1 MNTLASTSINPVI
14 SDQRYRRAAAAGG
27 VGVWDWNLATGEIY
41 VDPILKQMLGY
52 EDHEIRNHL
61 DGWGQLFHPDD
72 AAAVLRSAQ
81 EHIAG
86 DTPLFEIEHRMV
98 HRDGSFRW
106 FFARGLVTRDADG
119 HAVSIAG
126 THTDVTKRKR
136 SEGFGAAQLQVL
148 ELITTGSPL
157 ADVLSRLV
165 LLIEQLADGML
176 CSALLLDDDGIT
188 MRHGTAPSLPAD
200 YVRAID
206 GARAGPRAGSC
217 GTAMHLR
224 KRVVVTDILSDVL
237 WEDYREAARLSRM
250 RACWSTPI
258 CSLEGRVLGSFAMYY
273 SEPRAPRE
281 HELELIESAADVAR
295 VAIEH
300 HHAQQALRRSE
311 ERNRAILRA
320 IPDLMF
326 VTTMD
331 GVYLDYHASDVSR
344 LYLPPSTF
352 LGKNLKDVLPPALA
366 KAFLETFA
374 RLGDSEEA
382 LKLEYELGPADDQR
396 LYEACI
402 VGCDGN
408 KVLSIVRD
416 VTDRKR
422 AEVEAATQRL
432 ELAHLSRVA
441 LLGELTGA
449 LAHELSQPLTAILSN
464 AQAATNILKREPVDV
479 AELRGA
485 LDDVIES
492 DRRARD
498 FIERLRAMLRKERIQ
513 HRAVDLN
520 DVVREVVELSHSE
533 CMSRRT
539 TVATA
544 LPAEIPPV
552 LGDRVQLQQV
562 VLNLLL
568 NACDAMR
575 GTPVPDRC
583 VAVAT
588 TTRDGFVELSV
599 SDLGIG
605 IPPDQIDRVFE
616 PFVTFRADG
625 LGLGL
630 TISRSIVSTH
640 GGSIEAKN
648 NAEGGATFRCF
659 LPVAETQAST
669 IPAVEGGSRE
679 PWGGQS

>member
-1 MNTLASTSINPVI
+1 VI

-27 VGVWDWNLATGEIY
+27 VGVWDCNLATGEIY

-52 EDHEIRNHL
+52 EDHEIGNHL
-61 DGWGQLFHPDD
+61 NDWGRLLHPDD
-72 AAAVLRSAQ
+72 AAAVLGSAQ
-81 EHIAG
+81 AHIVG
-86 DTPLFEIEHRMV
+86 GTPQFEVEHRMV
-98 HRDGSFRW
+98 HRDGSIRW
-106 FFARGLVTRDADG
+106 LLARGLVTRDAEG
-119 HAVSIAG
+119 RAVSIAG
-126 THTDVTKRKR
+126 THTDVSERKR
-136 SEGFGAAQLQVL
+136 SEGFGAAQRQVL
-148 ELITTGSPL
+148 ELIATGSPL

-165 LLIEQLADGML
+165 LLVEQLSEGML
-176 CSALLLDDDGIT
+176 CSVLLLDDDGVS
-188 MRHGTAPSLPAD
+188 MRHGAAPSLPPD

-206 GARAGPRAGSC
+206 GARVGPRAGSC
-217 GTAMHLR
+217 GTAMHLG
-224 KRVVVTDILSDVL
+224 KRVVVTDVLSDIL
-237 WEDYREAARLSRM
+237 WEDYGDAARLSGM

-258 CSLEGRVLGSFAMYY
+258 CSSERGVLGSFAMYY
-273 SEPRAPRE
+273 SEPRAPRD
-281 HELELIESAADVAR
+281 HELEMIEAAADVAR

-326 VTTMD
+326 VTTID
-331 GVYLDYHASDVSR
+331 GVYLDYHVNDVSR
-344 LYLPPSTF
+344 LYMPPSKF
-352 LGKNLKDVLPPALA
+352 LGKNLKDVLPPPLA
-366 KAFLETFA
+366 KTFLETFA
-374 RLGDSEEA
+374 RLHDSEDA
-382 LKLEYELGPADDQR
+382 LKLEYELGSDDDKR

-416 VTDRKR
+416 VTDRKQ
-422 AEVEAATQRL
+422 AEIEAATQRL

-464 AQAATNILKREPVDV
+464 AQAAISILNRDPVDV
-479 AELRGA
+479 DDLRGA
-485 LDDVIES
+485 LSDVIES

-498 FIERLRAMLRKERIQ
+498 FIERLRAMLRKEVIR

-520 DVVREVVELSHSE
+520 DVVREVVDLAHSE

-539 TVATA
+539 TVATELA
-544 LPAEIPPV
+544 AEIPRV

-575 GTPVPDRC
+575 ETPMPERRV
-583 VAVAT
+583 VVAT
-588 TTRDGFVELSV
+588 TTHDGFVELTV
-599 SDLGIG
+599 SDRGTG
-605 IPPDQIDRVFE
+605 IPTDQLERVFE
-616 PFVTFRADG
+616 PFVTFRDDG

-630 TISRSIVSTH
+630 AISRSIVSTH
-640 GGSIEAKN
+640 RGSIQAEN

-659 LPVAETQAST
+659 LPIAEMQT
-669 IPAVEGGSRE
+669 IEKAV
-679 PWGGQS
+679 

>member
-1 MNTLASTSINPVI
+1 MDLAGKNGCMATAKNESMHPVI
-14 SDQRYRRAAAAGG
+14 NDQRFRRAAAAGG
-27 VGVWDWNLATGEIY
+27 VGVWDWNLATGEID

-52 EDHEIRNHL
+52 EDHEIRNPF
-61 DGWGQLFHPDD
+61 DGWRRLVHPDD
-72 AAAVLRSAQ
+72 AAAVLRNAQ
-81 EHIAG
+81 DHIAG
-86 DTPLFEIEHRMV
+86 ATPLFEVEHRMV

-106 FFARGLVTRDADG
+106 VLARGLVTRDAEG
-119 HAVSIAG
+119 RAVSIAG

-136 SEGFGAAQLQVL
+136 SEGLGAAQRQVL

-165 LLIEQLADGML
+165 LLIEQLSDGML
-176 CSALLLDDDGIT
+176 CSVLLLDEDGVT
-188 MRHGTAPSLPAD
+188 MRHGAAPSLPAD

-206 GARAGPRAGSC
+206 GARVGPRAGSC
-217 GTAMHLR
+217 GTAMHLG

-237 WEDYREAARLSRM
+237 WEDYGDAARLSGM

-258 CSLEGRVLGSFAMYY
+258 CSPDAGVLGSFAMYY
-273 SEPRAPRE
+273 VEPRAPRD
-281 HELELIESAADVAR
+281 HELEMIESAADVAR

-331 GVYLDYHASDVSR
+331 GVYLDYHANDVSR
-344 LYLPPSTF
+344 LYRSPSTF
-352 LGKNLKDVLPPALA
+352 LGKNLKEVLPPPLA
-366 KAFLETFA
+366 KSFLETFA
-374 RLGDSEEA
+374 RLRDSEDA
-382 LKLEYELGPADDQR
+382 LKLEYELGADDDKR

-402 VGCDGN
+402 VACDGN

-416 VTDRKR
+416 VTDRKQ

-464 AQAATNILKREPVDV
+464 AQAATNILNREPVDV
-479 AELRGA
+479 EELRGA
-485 LDDVIES
+485 LNDVIDS

-498 FIERLRAMLRKERIQ
+498 FIERLRAMLRKERIR

-520 DVVREVVELSHSE
+520 DVVREVVDLTHSE
-533 CMSRRT
+533 LLSRNVRAMI
-539 TVATA
+539 VLTA
-544 LPAEIPPV
+544 GIPRV

-575 GTPVPDRC
+575 ETTVLERC

-588 TTRDGFVELSV
+588 TIRDGFVELAV
-599 SDLGIG
+599 SDRGTG
-605 IPPDQIDRVFE
+605 IPTDQLDRVFE
-616 PFVTFRADG
+616 PFVTFRDDG

-630 TISRSIVSTH
+630 AISRSIVRTH
-640 GGSIEAKN
+640 GGSIEAEN

-659 LPVAETQAST
+659 LPIAEAQA
-669 IPAVEGGSRE
+669 IEDAV
-679 PWGGQS
+679 

>member
-1 MNTLASTSINPVI
+1 MI
-14 SDQRYRRAAAAGG
+14 SDQRYRSAVAAGG

-41 VDPILKQMLGY
+41 VDPLLKRMLGY

-61 DGWGQLFHPDD
+61 DDWGRLVHPDD
-72 AAAVLRSAQ
+72 ATQVLASAQ
-81 EHIAG
+81 AHIAG
-86 DTPLFEIEHRMV
+86 ETPLFEVEHRMV
-98 HRDGSFRW
+98 HRDGSNRW
-106 FFARGLVTRDADG
+106 FLARGLVTRDAEG
-119 HAVSIAG
+119 RAISVAG
-126 THTDVTKRKR
+126 THADVTKRKR
-136 SEGFGAAQLQVL
+136 SEGLGAAQRRVL

-165 LLIEQLADGML
+165 LLIEQLSDGML
-176 CSALLLDDDGIT
+176 CSVLLLDDDGVT
-188 MRHGTAPSLPAD
+188 MRHGAAPSLPAD

-206 GARAGPRAGSC
+206 GAQAGPRAGSC

-224 KRVVVTDILSDVL
+224 KRVVATDILSDVL
-237 WEDYREAARLSRM
+237 WEDYRDAARLSGM

-258 CSLEGRVLGSFAMYY
+258 CSPEGGVLGSFAMYY
-273 SEPRAPRE
+273 SEPRAPGD
-281 HELELIESAADVAR
+281 HELEMIESAADVAR

-326 VTTMD
+326 VTNLD
-331 GVYLDYHASDVSR
+331 GVYLDFHANDVSR
-344 LYLPPSTF
+344 LYIPPSMF
-352 LGKNLKDVLPPALA
+352 LGKNLKEVLPPPLA
-366 KAFLETFA
+366 KSFLETFA
-374 RLGDSEEA
+374 RLRDSEDA
-382 LKLEYELGPADDQR
+382 LKLEYDLGPDDDKR

-402 VGCDGN
+402 VGCDGD
-408 KVLSIVRD
+408 KVLTIVRD
-416 VTDRKR
+416 VTERKR

-464 AQAATNILKREPVDV
+464 AQAATNILDREPLDVD
-479 AELRGA
+479 ELRGA
-485 LDDVIES
+485 LNDVIDS

-498 FIERLRAMLRKERIQ
+498 FIDRLRAMLRKEGIR

-520 DVVREVVELSHSE
+520 DVVREVVDLSRSE
-533 CMSRRT
+533 CVSRRT

-544 LPAEIPPV
+544 LSAEIPRV

-575 GTPVPDRC
+575 ETPVPERC

-588 TTRDGFVELSV
+588 ATRDGFVELTV
-599 SDLGIG
+599 SDRGTG
-605 IPPDQIDRVFE
+605 IPADQLHRVFE
-616 PFVTFRADG
+616 PFVTFRDDG

-648 NAEGGATFRCF
+648 NAEGGGATFRCF
-659 LPVAETQAST
+659 LPIAEHEST
-669 IPAVEGGSRE
+669 IR
-679 PWGGQS
+679 

>member
-1 MNTLASTSINPVI
+1 VNTLAIVDVQGSVI
-14 SDQRYRRAAAAGG
+14 DDQRYRSAVAAGG

-41 VDPILKQMLGY
+41 VDPLLKRMLGY

-61 DGWGQLFHPDD
+61 DDWGRLLHRDD
-72 AAAVLRSAQ
+72 AARVLASAQ
-81 EHIAG
+81 AHIAG
-86 DTPLFEIEHRMV
+86 ETPLFEVEHRMV
-98 HRDGSFRW
+98 HRDGSNRW
-106 FFARGLVTRDADG
+106 FLARGLVTRDAEG
-119 HAVSIAG
+119 RAISVAG

-136 SEGFGAAQLQVL
+136 SEGLGAAQRRVL

-165 LLIEQLADGML
+165 LLIEQLSDGML
-176 CSALLLDDDGIT
+176 CSVLLLDDDGVT
-188 MRHGTAPSLPAD
+188 MRHGAAPSLPAD

-206 GARAGPRAGSC
+206 GAQAGPRAGSC

-224 KRVVVTDILSDVL
+224 KRVVATDILSDVL
-237 WEDYREAARLSRM
+237 WEDYRDAARLSGM

-258 CSLEGRVLGSFAMYY
+258 CSPEGGVLGSFAMYY
-273 SEPRAPRE
+273 SEPRAPGD
-281 HELELIESAADVAR
+281 HELEMIESAADVAR

-326 VTTMD
+326 VTNLD
-331 GVYLDYHASDVSR
+331 GVYLDFHANDVSR
-344 LYLPPSTF
+344 LYIPPSMF
-352 LGKNLKDVLPPALA
+352 LGKNLKEVLPPPLA
-366 KAFLETFA
+366 KSFLETFA
-374 RLGDSEEA
+374 RLRDSEDA
-382 LKLEYELGPADDQR
+382 LKLEYELGPDDDKR

-408 KVLSIVRD
+408 KVLTIVRD
-416 VTDRKR
+416 VTDRKQ

-464 AQAATNILKREPVDV
+464 AQAATNILNREPVDV
-479 AELRGA
+479 DELRGA
-485 LDDVIES
+485 LNDVIES

-498 FIERLRAMLRKERIQ
+498 FIDRLRAMLRKEGIR
-513 HRAVDLN
+513 HREVDLN
-520 DVVREVVELSHSE
+520 DVVREVVDLSHSE
-533 CMSRRT
+533 CVSRRT

-544 LPAEIPPV
+544 LSAEIPRV

-575 GTPVPDRC
+575 ETPVLERC

-588 TTRDGFVELSV
+588 TTHDGFVELTV
-599 SDLGIG
+599 SDRGTG
-605 IPPDQIDRVFE
+605 IPTEQLDRVFE
-616 PFVTFRADG
+616 PFVTFREDG

-630 TISRSIVSTH
+630 TISRSIVRTH
-640 GGSIEAKN
+640 GGSIEAEN
-648 NAEGGATFRCF
+648 NAEGGATFKCF
-659 LPVAETQAST
+659 LPIAEHEST
-669 IPAVEGGSRE
+669 IR
-679 PWGGQS
+679 

>member
-1 MNTLASTSINPVI
+1 
-14 SDQRYRRAAAAGG
+14 
-27 VGVWDWNLATGEIY
+27 
-41 VDPILKQMLGY
+41 
-52 EDHEIRNHL
+52 
-61 DGWGQLFHPDD
+61 
-72 AAAVLRSAQ
+72 
-81 EHIAG
+81 
-86 DTPLFEIEHRMV
+86 
-98 HRDGSFRW
+98 
-106 FFARGLVTRDADG
+106 
-119 HAVSIAG
+119 
-126 THTDVTKRKR
+126 
-136 SEGFGAAQLQVL
+136 
-148 ELITTGSPL
+148 
-157 ADVLSRLV
+157 
-165 LLIEQLADGML
+165 
-176 CSALLLDDDGIT
+176 
-188 MRHGTAPSLPAD
+188 
-200 YVRAID
+200 
-206 GARAGPRAGSC
+206 
-217 GTAMHLR
+217 MHLR

-237 WEDYREAARLSRM
+237 WEDYRDAARLSGM

-258 CSLEGRVLGSFAMYY
+258 CSPEGRVLGSFAMYY

-295 VAIEH
+295 IAIEH

-326 VTTMD
+326 VTTLD

-344 LYLPPSTF
+344 LYVPPSLF
-352 LGKNLKDVLPPALA
+352 LGKNLKDILPPALA
-366 KAFLETFA
+366 KTFLETFA

-382 LKLEYELGPADDQR
+382 LKVEYELGSDDDKR

-402 VGCDGN
+402 VGCDGD

-449 LAHELSQPLTAILSN
+449 LAHELSQPLTAILFN
-464 AQAATNILKREPVDV
+464 AQAATSILNREPVDV

-485 LDDVIES
+485 LNDVIDS

-498 FIERLRAMLRKERIQ
+498 FIDRLRAMLRKERIR
-513 HRAVDLN
+513 HRAIDLN
-520 DVVREVVELSHSE
+520 DVVREVVDLSRSE
-533 CMSRRT
+533 CVSRRT
-539 TVATA
+539 TVVTE
-544 LPAEIPPV
+544 LSAEIPRV
-552 LGDRVQLQQV
+552 LGDRIQLQQV

-575 GTPVPDRC
+575 DTPVPDRC

-599 SDLGIG
+599 ADRGTG
-605 IPPDQIDRVFE
+605 IPTDQLDRVFE
-616 PFVTFRADG
+616 PFVTFRDDG

-630 TISRSIVSTH
+630 TISRSIVSSH

-648 NAEGGATFRCF
+648 NAEGGATFTCF
-659 LPVAETQAST
+659 LPIAESVAIEQAT
-669 IPAVEGGSRE
+669 
-679 PWGGQS
+679 

>member
-1 MNTLASTSINPVI
+1 MHPVI
-14 SDQRYRRAAAAGG
+14 SDQRFRRATAAGG

-41 VDPILKQMLGY
+41 VDPILKQLLGY

-61 DGWGQLFHPDD
+61 DDWRRLVHPDD
-72 AAAVLRSAQ
+72 AAAVLRSTQ
-81 EHIAG
+81 DHIAG
-86 DTPLFEIEHRMV
+86 ETPLFEVEHRMV
-98 HRDGSFRW
+98 HRDGSLRW
-106 FFARGLVTRDADG
+106 FLVRGLVTRDAEG
-119 HAVSIAG
+119 RAVSIAG

-136 SEGFGAAQLQVL
+136 NEGFGAAQRQVL

-157 ADVLSRLV
+157 ADVLHRLV
-165 LLIEQLADGML
+165 LLIEQLSDGML
-176 CSALLLDDDGIT
+176 CSVLLLDDDGVT
-188 MRHGTAPSLPAD
+188 MRHGAAPSLPAD

-206 GARAGPRAGSC
+206 GVRVGPRAGSC
-217 GTAMHLR
+217 GTAIHLG

-237 WEDYREAARLSRM
+237 WEDYGDAARLSGM

-258 CSLEGRVLGSFAMYY
+258 CSPEGGVLGSFAMYY
-273 SEPRAPRE
+273 VEPRAPRD

-300 HHAQQALRRSE
+300 HRAQQALRRSE

-331 GVYLDYHASDVSR
+331 GVYLDYHANDVSR
-344 LYLPPSTF
+344 LYISPSTF
-352 LGKNLKDVLPPALA
+352 LGRNLKEVLPPPLA
-366 KAFLETFA
+366 KSFLETFA
-374 RLGDSEEA
+374 RLRDSDDA
-382 LKLEYELGPADDQR
+382 LKLEYELGPDDDKR

-408 KVLSIVRD
+408 KVLTIVRD
-416 VTDRKR
+416 VTDRKQ
-422 AEVEAATQRL
+422 AEVEAAAQRL

-464 AQAATNILKREPVDV
+464 AQAATNILNREPVDV

-485 LDDVIES
+485 LNDVIDS

-498 FIERLRAMLRKERIQ
+498 FIERLRAMLRKERIW

-520 DVVREVVELSHSE
+520 DVVREVVDLSRSE
-533 CMSRRT
+533 CVSRRT

-544 LPAEIPPV
+544 LSAEMPRV

-575 GTPVPDRC
+575 ETPVLERC

-588 TTRDGFVELSV
+588 TTRDGFVELTV
-599 SDLGIG
+599 SDRGTG
-605 IPPDQIDRVFE
+605 IPMDQLDRVFE
-616 PFVTFRADG
+616 PFVTFRDDG

-640 GGSIEAKN
+640 GGSIEAEN
-648 NAEGGATFRCF
+648 NAEGGATFRCL
-659 LPVAETQAST
+659 LPIAEAQA
-669 IPAVEGGSRE
+669 IEDAM
-679 PWGGQS
+679 

>member
-1 MNTLASTSINPVI
+1 MI
-14 SDQRYRRAAAAGG
+14 SDQRYRSAVAAGG

-41 VDPILKQMLGY
+41 VDPLLKRMLGY

-61 DGWGQLFHPDD
+61 DDWGRLVHPDD
-72 AAAVLRSAQ
+72 ATQVLASAQ
-81 EHIAG
+81 AHIAG
-86 DTPLFEIEHRMV
+86 ETPLFEVEHRMV
-98 HRDGSFRW
+98 HRDGSNRW
-106 FFARGLVTRDADG
+106 FLARGLVTRDAEG
-119 HAVSIAG
+119 RAVSVAG

-136 SEGFGAAQLQVL
+136 SEGLGAAQRRVL

-165 LLIEQLADGML
+165 LLIEQLSDGML
-176 CSALLLDDDGIT
+176 CSVLLLDDDGVT
-188 MRHGTAPSLPAD
+188 MRHGAAPSLPAD

-206 GARAGPRAGSC
+206 GAQAGPRAGSC

-224 KRVVVTDILSDVL
+224 KRVVATDILSDVL
-237 WEDYREAARLSRM
+237 WEDYRDAARLSGM

-258 CSLEGRVLGSFAMYY
+258 CSPEGGVLGSFAMYY
-273 SEPRAPRE
+273 SEPRAPGD
-281 HELELIESAADVAR
+281 HELEMIESAADVAR

-326 VTTMD
+326 VTNLD
-331 GVYLDYHASDVSR
+331 GVYLDFHANDVSR
-344 LYLPPSTF
+344 LYIPPSMF
-352 LGKNLKDVLPPALA
+352 LGKNLKEVLPPPLA
-366 KAFLETFA
+366 KSFLETFA
-374 RLGDSEEA
+374 RLRDSEDA
-382 LKLEYELGPADDQR
+382 LKLEYDLGPDDDKR

-402 VGCDGN
+402 VGCDGD
-408 KVLSIVRD
+408 KVLTIVRD
-416 VTDRKR
+416 VTERKR

-464 AQAATNILKREPVDV
+464 AQAATNILDREPLDVD
-479 AELRGA
+479 ELRGA
-485 LDDVIES
+485 LNDVIDS

-498 FIERLRAMLRKERIQ
+498 FIDRLRAMLRKEGIR

-520 DVVREVVELSHSE
+520 DVVREVVDLSRSE
-533 CMSRRT
+533 CVSRRT

-544 LPAEIPPV
+544 LSAEIPRV

-575 GTPVPDRC
+575 ETPVPERC

-588 TTRDGFVELSV
+588 ATRDGFVELTV
-599 SDLGIG
+599 SDRGTG
-605 IPPDQIDRVFE
+605 IPADQLHRVFE
-616 PFVTFRADG
+616 PFVTFRDDG

-648 NAEGGATFRCF
+648 NAEGGGATFRCF
-659 LPVAETQAST
+659 LPIAEHEST
-669 IPAVEGGSRE
+669 IR
-679 PWGGQS
+679 